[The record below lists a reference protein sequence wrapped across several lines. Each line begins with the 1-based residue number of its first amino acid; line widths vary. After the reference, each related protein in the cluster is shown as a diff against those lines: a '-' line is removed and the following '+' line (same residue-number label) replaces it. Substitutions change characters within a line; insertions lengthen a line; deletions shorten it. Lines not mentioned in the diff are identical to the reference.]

1 MKLQD
6 TISAALALL
15 TLVAC
20 QGNASGA
27 DGAAGRPGQTA
38 AQTIETQGSGSGP
51 AVSPPIQ
58 PQPAPAATA
67 VIAGDVSGNVG
78 PQTAEGAALQG
89 MSQVVSAAGQYN
101 LATSAAAINMTQAQ
115 SDEMRVRIQS
125 VETFYALRAVGR
137 ALRES
142 ERGPR
147 PTPEELARR
156 ARAGAP
162 RPLDSSQVDPVSGVL
177 FWPLALQDASFETQR
192 VALQEYVVRWM
203 KYGALDYAE
212 QGQVRENIDAMFD
225 TLKSQIA
232 SMSPQ
237 DYVECRVYLQSLLYA
252 TTRSML

>member
-15 TLVAC
+15 TLAAC

-137 ALRES
+137 A
-142 ERGPR
+142 
-147 PTPEELARR
+147 R
-156 ARAGAP
+156 ARKRAAARVPRRRNLPVAP
-162 RPLDSSQVDPVSGVL
+162 RRSPPPSRLEPGGSGQRRLVL
-177 FWPLALQDASFETQR
+177 ASC
-192 VALQEYVVRWM
+192 
-203 KYGALDYAE
+203 
-212 QGQVRENIDAMFD
+212 
-225 TLKSQIA
+225 
-232 SMSPQ
+232 SPGRQ
-237 DYVECRVYLQSLLYA
+237 F
-252 TTRSML
+252 